1 MVPFPCMCNGTS
13 TFNGLP
19 TIGLCAER
27 VVRFMVMISAE
38 GLPVE
43 DVELF
48 IREGLLA
55 FVAVEAVAVVFALE
69 LAIRGRDGLLFD
81 RPVAP
86 SALHNRK
93 EDALV
98 TEVRG
103 PNVRERTLGKYIVFQ
118 HLSQS
123 TPAPSARIQRPSE
136 MLLVH
141 FVHCLGLLDSEVSPL
156 VFVVD
161 TVGVVFA
168 RIGSFGDRGES
179 GRVGNGG
186 LRSFSKSVSS
196 APADLAVVLDA
207 REYDDAED
215 ALRVGNPATDICGE
229 PWLGN

>member
-103 PNVRERTLGKYIVFQ
+103 PNVRERLTYLGQIHRLPTPLAEHAGAF
-118 HLSQS
+118 S
-123 TPAPSARIQRPSE
+123 TNPAP
-136 MLLVH
+136 V
-141 FVHCLGLLDSEVSPL
+141 
-156 VFVVD
+156 
-161 TVGVVFA
+161 
-168 RIGSFGDRGES
+168 
-179 GRVGNGG
+179 
-186 LRSFSKSVSS
+186 
-196 APADLAVVLDA
+196 
-207 REYDDAED
+207 
-215 ALRVGNPATDICGE
+215 
-229 PWLGN
+229 